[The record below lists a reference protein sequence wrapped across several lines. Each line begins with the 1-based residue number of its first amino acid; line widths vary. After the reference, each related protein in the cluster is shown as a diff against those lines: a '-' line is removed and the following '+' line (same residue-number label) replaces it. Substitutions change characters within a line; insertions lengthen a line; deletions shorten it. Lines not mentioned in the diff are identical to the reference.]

1 MCRKA
6 WNGRRRDTEWIDTS
20 KLHQFRYVVDSYLR
34 HLEARGV
41 LCPKRAAKLYI
52 EPASYS
58 PDFGLWVCPRC
69 GVVDG
74 VQAPEFASMP
84 MDEAIAADKA
94 MADDP
99 DAEEPPAERHAA
111 EREAACARR
120 RFKLVWGL
128 GTYSCLRM
136 PEGRQRS

>member
-1 MCRKA
+1 M
-6 WNGRRRDTEWIDTS
+6 EWIDTS
-20 KLHQFRYVVDSYLR
+20 KLHQFRYVVNPYLG
-34 HLEARGV
+34 HLEAQGA
-41 LCPKRAAKLYI
+41 LCPKRAARLSI
-52 EPASYS
+52 EPASCS
-58 PDFGLWVCPRC
+58 PDLGLWVCPRC

-74 VQAPEFASMP
+74 VQAPELASMP

-94 MADDP
+94 MAEDP

-111 EREAACARR
+111 EREAACSRR
-120 RFKLVWGL
+120 CFKPVWGL

>member
-1 MCRKA
+1 M
-6 WNGRRRDTEWIDTS
+6 EWIDTS
-20 KLHQFRYVVDSYLR
+20 KLHQFRCVVNPYLR
-34 HLEARGV
+34 HLEAQGV
-41 LCPKRAAKLYI
+41 LCPKCAAKLYI

-58 PDFGLWVCPRC
+58 PDFGLWICSRR

-94 MADDP
+94 MAEAP
-99 DAEEPPAERHAA
+99 DAEELPAERHAA

-120 RFKLVWGL
+120 RFKLV
-128 GTYSCLRM
+128 
-136 PEGRQRS
+136 